1 MGWTYVAM
9 KRTQKNNIAALA
21 DSKEFEYLREEVAK
35 RLVDR
40 LQDIDRDFPSAL
52 DLGAG
57 SGHVFKSLAQDAGLG
72 GITHLVQMEAAE
84 RLLLRDA
91 DTDEDKQLV
100 ANCTVVPALPTV
112 DTDYITVEY
121 PNAFSVME
129 HLRGMGENHA
139 PFAPSSGHVSRDVL
153 LATAAIYQAMFG
165 NEDGS
170 VPVTFQV
177 IYFIGWSPHQS
188 QQKPKARGSATVSL
202 KDLPTV
208 HHSCQRKW
216 RYAIRRP
223 CSETLF
229 AAISRWLAASKLDLP
244 RIPKLTGTSMA
255 KAVTSGGGGGVVQPS
270 SSAPAAMYRPTNKH
284 YQHVVDV
291 VRTSSTSFIAL
302 TPTNVVADKQPI
314 RSKLA
319 PASMRSQSLPASS
332 AERSKISPK
341 NSFISSMDIEDWFIA
356 PTYVCSMHST
366 KDGLTGTYI
375 PRTYLQ
381 TLSLTVCVESYR
393 QALLPKDE
401 VIQVVVK
408 QIKHPSYSYITPLT
422 FVISLHHMTHEFK
435 MDYSDYRKFVRAM
448 VATPVFQAPIRNLY
462 VSKMLEDSFV
472 GAVRRALGSVEYLSK
487 ELAVA
492 LNDLVQLPQLAAHP
506 SFLKLCHI
514 DSFRA
519 IYEVLVHGS
528 SDTGTWEL
536 PAAHRKD
543 APTPVPIDDD
553 DDEGDNSSNSTE
565 PTSLDGSHDCLCAL
579 FAYATTLFAS
589 HIARD
594 AVAPA
599 APPVDDIPHHLHP
612 QSNDGTTADALP
624 SVEKVLCLDLMQS
637 RSLLVYYTDTLYTLD
652 KSQFNAGHQYQK
664 CIVSGFGCKVLFHI
678 ARVTK
683 TEWTLVDVRRPKT
696 PLLSLRL
703 QKQSGHKP
711 TVAMYRSLVRGQECI
726 GVLHKDRR
734 GYEFQLLGELLTQG
748 KITTSMSIVSALL
761 NHKYRH
767 NILCSVAGG
776 GKPRKEDSVTTNGGA
791 STGSAAA
798 SPSLLTTGA
807 ISVPQVN
814 MSKQRLHV
822 SDGADVLLHLGLSAS
837 FDILMSARPLFQRS
851 EYIY

>member
-1 MGWTYVAM
+1 
-9 KRTQKNNIAALA
+9 
-21 DSKEFEYLREEVAK
+21 
-35 RLVDR
+35 
-40 LQDIDRDFPSAL
+40 
-52 DLGAG
+52 
-57 SGHVFKSLAQDAGLG
+57 
-72 GITHLVQMEAAE
+72 
-84 RLLLRDA
+84 
-91 DTDEDKQLV
+91 
-100 ANCTVVPALPTV
+100 
-112 DTDYITVEY
+112 
-121 PNAFSVME
+121 
-129 HLRGMGENHA
+129 
-139 PFAPSSGHVSRDVL
+139 
-153 LATAAIYQAMFG
+153 
-165 NEDGS
+165 
-170 VPVTFQV
+170 
-177 IYFIGWSPHQS
+177 
-188 QQKPKARGSATVSL
+188 
-202 KDLPTV
+202 
-208 HHSCQRKW
+208 
-216 RYAIRRP
+216 
-223 CSETLF
+223 
-229 AAISRWLAASKLDLP
+229 
-244 RIPKLTGTSMA
+244 
-255 KAVTSGGGGGVVQPS
+255 
-270 SSAPAAMYRPTNKH
+270 MYRPTNKH

-366 KDGLTGTYI
+366 KDGLT
-375 PRTYLQ
+375 
-381 TLSLTVCVESYR
+381 ESYR

-487 ELAVA
+487 ELAGA

-637 RSLLVYYTDTLYTLD
+637 RSLLVYYTDTTTTCLLVAVH
-652 KSQFNAGHQYQK
+652 AGQIAVQRGSPVPKVHCEWVWVQSAVSHCPGYQD
-664 CIVSGFGCKVLFHI
+664 
-678 ARVTK
+678 RVDAGGRAAPQDAPAVPPPAE
-683 TEWTLVDVRRPKT
+683 TEWTQAHRGHVPVPRARPRVHRRAAQGSTRVRVPTARGTAHSRQNHDVHVDRV
-696 PLLSLRL
+696 
-703 QKQSGHKP
+703 
-711 TVAMYRSLVRGQECI
+711 
-726 GVLHKDRR
+726 
-734 GYEFQLLGELLTQG
+734 
-748 KITTSMSIVSALL
+748 
-761 NHKYRH
+761 
-767 NILCSVAGG
+767 
-776 GKPRKEDSVTTNGGA
+776 GA
-791 STGSAAA
+791 
-798 SPSLLTTGA
+798 
-807 ISVPQVN
+807 VKPQV
-814 MSKQRLHV
+814 
-822 SDGADVLLHLGLSAS
+822 
-837 FDILMSARPLFQRS
+837 PP
-851 EYIY
+851 